1 MANNATVTLTFKVSE
16 DGSLK
21 VATGNINKAAK
32 ASDNLATSQQ
42 KLGKAS
48 DEVNYKLNQGTVG
61 TSSAA
66 RSFSKLNQAIG
77 EGPNGLVGAYATLA
91 ANAFAVSAAFNV
103 LRNAAQVEQMMKGLE
118 VQGAR
123 TGRNLKGLAEDLQAL
138 TNYSIS
144 AAEAMEATALM
155 TSAGFKSQGIK
166 DLTTVANNAAL
177 ALGRNLPDA
186 LDRISKGVTKLEPEL
201 LDELGIMTKLS
212 EAQSMYALQTNK
224 SVDSLTAFEKRQAML
239 NAVVAE
245 GTAKFGGLSEEVSA
259 NPYDQLAATFNNL
272 VKNILSSLN
281 TVLGPIAA
289 IFGGNQTLLL
299 GGLIL
304 FVSTIRKQLLP
315 VMYELGDMARKRSE
329 DLIQVAEA
337 SKKAANAAL
346 IKAKA
351 DREALLVSKRASIES
366 SKVLP
371 KKFRTEEI
379 QKGTL
384 SDKELNDEIA
394 RLDRSI
400 KRRKENLEKG
410 FASPTTKAAD
420 KEKELEDIKSTRAS
434 LQEIYNIQVSGEKA
448 VTGAMSQK
456 RKKQL
461 EFISEKRAA
470 QAEDRKATAIEL
482 ASTGK
487 LNSAWQKAAE
497 SVRKYKQ
504 SVQAA
509 SQERRVGANGAIGD
523 QGVISRQFD
532 NLKVLGNRVS
542 TFGQVGAAA
551 FMNFLPVLGKATA
564 GLAGAWAVY
573 EKFIKSDAAKAHE
586 EAVKKLKETLD
597 STAKSVKELN
607 RLNSLSIPLGVKA
620 AQVLTIQSESTA
632 EIARSFDE
640 VIKAKA
646 KAETN
651 TNTDSLYK
659 ALFGST
665 EDATKY
671 ATGIVAGPFLDQARK
686 ELEGSN
692 AAFIGENFFRG
703 LGKAGGPIIEESFAN
718 FGKRAGIVF
727 ADSLPTELGGFDQ
740 LIVQSA
746 RAMYQLS
753 QIMDQEVYESFIK
766 AYGGLS
772 KLRSSPALQAQF
784 IKEAAKAYEGLSD
797 TVKQLQE
804 SFKATGDSIKSYY
817 QSALPKTS
825 FDQMVTGFQS
835 INRELFNLDRKLQGG
850 ELDKQFAVLT
860 SMPDEIKFTLTV
872 DQVDAINQAQRLN
885 IEIAAYK
892 AEIDRINASEE
903 YNKSTKEKLVL
914 LEQKKIDVAKS
925 GINDLAEESK
935 QIRDQLITR
944 EDILKNYQQQEILL
958 KSQQNMHNAI
968 MKAEQELYDLSAA
981 GVARRIDMENRSIRL
996 QQTQLKIQAAMID
1009 VDINKQ
1015 KLLLSEI
1022 QAKIN
1027 LLGIEEELSKE
1038 QALQNEIAAKKAK
1051 AAAGE
1056 TAAKSGISDQSRIAI
1071 ENRVANATEK
1081 QLKTWK
1087 TYGDSAVDT
1096 AYFVAVR
1103 DAKIAE
1109 LLLNRV
1115 VEREDITNSIRV
1127 AQAAHNALQQE
1138 SAALEKGI
1146 VSEETK
1152 RLEVAKYSLKLE
1164 DDIRKKKEESRAL
1177 DLDIEKS
1184 YSNINALLTSRQ
1196 NLLNS
1201 NVFNTIKENKLQKD
1215 KILGEKEALR
1225 LSTEN
1230 EKKRLQSLKEDPE
1243 STRGAIENL
1252 ERLSELDQEILDKK
1266 IQQLNVT
1273 NQLAIYEAILGNGIE
1288 DSVGKLQAAIALEQK
1303 RLDLVTETADKQA
1316 KIAQTRSEIAILRT
1330 GGTVDERT
1338 QKQFAAENAKM
1349 ALEAAKMSYS
1359 LRIASIDAEYDL
1371 IEAKRKVDEDN
1382 FKVQALL
1389 IRSLWEIYNGP
1400 GEMSDALKQNVSFIE
1415 EAARRVQN
1423 VDTSAMRDLA
1433 KQSAAQDVKLARL
1446 NYEKAVAERDAIGKS
1461 GIGSVF
1467 ANRRAQRESVEREA
1481 SIKITP
1487 FEEATIAYNKSQTE
1501 QTKSMVAAL
1510 IAVEE
1515 NTKVLPEKLGEII
1528 APGAKNESSLEIK
1541 PAMKQAMKMAEDA
1554 GVKWWQYGA
1563 QTGHRGE
1570 GHKDFRAI
1578 DVYAARGDQ
1587 EVKDPALKA
1596 KFDKL
1601 AVDYAKQGY
1610 IVIWNKI
1617 RYELDRSTGKIMT
1630 TAAKGH
1636 TTHMH
1641 VEAAATGKITGK
1653 AIAEAGQEA
1662 AAAMKDGVSAGTAQ
1676 FVSAV
1681 ANDEQLARASDTVDR
1696 AKVASETSGTIDVSS
1711 AAKDEA
1717 LTKAPSKLQKALEG
1731 ISDAFQESINTMDT
1745 LAGQMTER
1753 LGKDFGAQ
1761 GNIIKSLGNLMSN
1774 VSVKLPNIGAAFDGI
1789 KQGTILWKQG
1799 NKEIEEASNTTYD
1812 SFLEKSQAMHDAQEK
1827 SKQGFSQ
1834 MATSAGEAFASI
1846 SAIIGAVASILKASS
1861 DAKIANIDKEIAAEQ
1876 KRDGKSSQS
1885 LAKIEA
1891 MEKKK
1896 DSIARKAFN
1905 VQKKLMMAQAVMSTA
1920 AAVAMTLGQTG
1931 GFGIPLAIAVGAMG
1945 AAQLAIIAGTQYESS
1960 YTPKSAAMPSTLS
1973 IGKRDNSVDLARG
1986 SNANAGGEVGYLR
1999 GVQGTG
2005 TNASN
2010 YRTIGSAYGG
2020 ELMRGYG
2027 NRGFVVGEKGP
2038 EVITP
2043 DTPITVTPAN
2053 ESSQAQSINA
2063 SFNIQ
2068 ALDASG
2074 VQDILVS
2081 QKGNIIKMLREA
2093 SNASGKSFMEDV
2105 NVDVY
2110 TRPSVGKL

>member
-1 MANNATVTLTFKVSE
+1 MADRAVFEIIVTDKGLKINQKKVE
-16 DGSLK
+16 ELG
-21 VATGNINKAAK
+21 
-32 ASDNLATSQQ
+32 ASVEKTTKRTREA
-42 KLGKAS
+42 GKAT
-48 DEVNYKLNQGTVG
+48 DELNYKLNQGTVG

-66 RSFSKLNQAIG
+66 KSFSKLNQAIG
-77 EGPNGLVGAYATLA
+77 DGPSGLVGAYATLA
-91 ANAFAVSAAFNV
+91 ANAFAVSAAFNA
-103 LRNAAQVEQMMKGLE
+103 LRNAAQVEQMMQGLE

-123 TGRNLKGLAEDLQAL
+123 TGRNLKGLAQDLQEV

-155 TSAGFKSQGIK
+155 TSAGFKSQGIR
-166 DLTTVANNAAL
+166 DLTIVANNAAL

-212 EAQSMYALQTNK
+212 EAQSMYALQANK
-224 SVDSLTAFEKRQAML
+224 TVDSLTSFEKRQAML

-245 GTAKFGGLSEEVSA
+245 GTAKFGGLSDQVSV
-259 NPYDQLAATFNNL
+259 NPYDQLAATFSNL
-272 VKNILSSLN
+272 TKTILSGIN
-281 TVLGPIAA
+281 TVLGPIASV
-289 IFGGNQTLLL
+289 FGGNQALLL

-329 DLIQVAEA
+329 DLLKVAEA
-337 SKKAANAAL
+337 SKNAANAAL
-346 IKAKA
+346 LKAKA
-351 DREALLVSKRASIES
+351 DREATLAAKRASIED
-366 SKVLP
+366 SKALP
-371 KKFRTEEI
+371 KKLRLEDI
-379 QKGTL
+379 RSGSL
-384 SDKELNDEIA
+384 SDKELKDEMN
-394 RLDRSI
+394 RLDKSI
-400 KRRKENLEKG
+400 KLRQVNIAKG
-410 FASPTTKAAD
+410 FAATTNVSDKVTQLEEVKKA
-420 KEKELEDIKSTRAS
+420 RAAI
-434 LQEIYNIQVSGEKA
+434 QEIYNIQVSGEKA
-448 VTGAMSQK
+448 ITGAIAQKK
-456 RKKQL
+456 RKQL
-461 EFISEKRAA
+461 DFISEKRAA

-487 LNSAWQKAAE
+487 LSSAWTKAAE
-497 SVRKYKQ
+497 SVRKYKL
-504 SVQAA
+504 SVEAA
-509 SQERRVGANGAIGD
+509 SRERRVGPEGAIGD

-542 TFGQVGAAA
+542 TFAQVGAAA
-551 FMNFLPVLGKATA
+551 FMNFLPVIGTATA
-564 GLAGAWAVY
+564 ALAGAWSVY

-586 EAVKKLKETLD
+586 EALKKLRETLD

-607 RLNSLSIPLGVKA
+607 RLNGLSIPLGVKA

-632 EIARSFDE
+632 EIARAFDE

-703 LGKAGGPIIEESFAN
+703 LGKAGGPIVEESFAN
-718 FGKRAGIVF
+718 FGKRVGIVF

-740 LIVQSA
+740 LTVQSA

-753 QIMDQEVYESFIK
+753 QIMDQDVYESFIK
-766 AYGGLS
+766 AYGGTS
-772 KLRSSPALQAQF
+772 KLVSSPALQSQF
-784 IKEAAKAYEGLSD
+784 IKEAAKAYEGLAD
-797 TVKQLQE
+797 TIKQLQE

-825 FDQMVTGFQS
+825 FDEMVSGFQS

-850 ELDKQFAVLT
+850 QLDKQFAVLT

-885 IEIAAYK
+885 TEIAAYK

-903 YNKSTKEKLVL
+903 FSASKKKTLVA

-935 QIRDQLITR
+935 QIKNQLIAR
-944 EDILKNYQQQEILL
+944 EGILKNYQQQEILL
-958 KSQQNMHNAI
+958 KSQQSMHNAI

-981 GVARRIDMENRSIRL
+981 GVARKIDMENRSIRL
-996 QQTQLKIQAAMID
+996 QQTQLKIQAAMIE

-1027 LLGIEEELSKE
+1027 LLGIEEKLSKE
-1038 QALQNEIAAKKAK
+1038 QALQNEITAKRAKATAGEVAAKA
-1051 AAAGE
+1051 
-1056 TAAKSGISDQSRIAI
+1056 GISDQSRIAI

-1096 AYFVAVR
+1096 AYFIAVR

-1115 VEREDITNSIRV
+1115 VEREDVTNSIRI
-1127 AQAAHNALQQE
+1127 AQTAHNALQQE

-1177 DLDIEKS
+1177 DIDIEKS
-1184 YSNINALLTSRQ
+1184 YNNINALLTSRQ
-1196 NLLNS
+1196 NLINS
-1201 NVFNTIKENKLQKD
+1201 NVINTIKENKLQKD

-1243 STRGAIENL
+1243 STKGAIENL
-1252 ERLSELDQEILDKK
+1252 ETMAKLDQEILDKK

-1288 DSVGKLQAAIALEQK
+1288 DSIGKLQAAIALEQK

-1316 KIAQTRSEIAILRT
+1316 KIAQTRSEISIIRT

-1415 EAARRVQN
+1415 EAARRIQN

-1446 NYEKAVAERDAIGKS
+1446 NYEKAVAERDAIGRS
-1461 GIGSVF
+1461 GIGSVL
-1467 ANRRAQRESVEREA
+1467 ANRRAQRESVERET

-1487 FEEATIAYNKSQTE
+1487 FEEATLEYNKYQTE
-1501 QTKSMVAAL
+1501 QAKSMVAAL

-1528 APGAKNESSLEIK
+1528 APGAQTGRPLETK
-1541 PAMKQAMKMAEDA
+1541 AAMQQAMKMAESA
-1554 GVKWWQYGA
+1554 GVKWHQYGA
-1563 QTGHRGE
+1563 QTGHKGK
-1570 GHKDFRAI
+1570 GHEEFRAI
-1578 DVYAARGDQ
+1578 DVYAAPKDQ
-1587 EVKDPALKA
+1587 ESKDPALKA

-1601 AVDYAKQGY
+1601 AVDYAQQGY

-1617 RYELDRSTGKIMT
+1617 RYELDRNTGKIMT

-1641 VEAAATGKITGK
+1641 VEAAATGKIAGK
-1653 AIAEAGQEA
+1653 AIIEAGQEA
-1662 AAAMKDGVSAGTAQ
+1662 GAAMKEGVAAGTTQ

-1681 ANDEQLARASDTVDR
+1681 ANEEQLARASGAVDR
-1696 AKVASETSGTIDVSS
+1696 AKATSETSSTIEVSS
-1711 AAKDEA
+1711 DPRQEA
-1717 LTKAPSKLQKALEG
+1717 LTKAPSKLQLALED
-1731 ISDAFQESINTMDT
+1731 IADAFQESINVMDS

-1753 LGKDFGAQ
+1753 LGQDFGAQ
-1761 GNIIKSLGNLMSN
+1761 GKILTSLGGLMDNL
-1774 VSVKLPNIGAAFDGI
+1774 SVKVPNIGKAFDGVKTGI
-1789 KQGTILWKQG
+1789 SMWKEGMQET
-1799 NKEIEEASNTTYD
+1799 KDVSNTTFD
-1812 SFLEKSQAMHDAQEK
+1812 SFLEQSQAMHDAQEK
-1827 SKQGFSQ
+1827 SRQGFSGI
-1834 MATSAGEAFASI
+1834 AAGAAEAFSAVSSI
-1846 SAIIGAVASILKASS
+1846 VGAVGSILKASS

-1876 KRDGKSSQS
+1876 KRDGKSAQS
-1885 LAKIEA
+1885 VAKIEA

-1896 DSIARKAFN
+1896 DSIARKSFN
-1905 VQKKLMMAQAVMSTA
+1905 LQKKLMIAQAIMSTA
-1920 AAVAMTLGQTG
+1920 AAVAGQ
-1931 GFGIPLAIAVGAMG
+1931 LASPPVGPWNIALAAMMGAVGLAQVAIISGMQYGGG
-1945 AAQLAIIAGTQYESS
+1945 AASKAVS
-1960 YTPKSAAMPSTLS
+1960 MPSSLS
-1973 IGKRDNSVDLARG
+1973 IGKRSDSVDLARG
-1986 SNANAGGEVGYLR
+1986 PNANAGAEAGFLR
-1999 GVQGTG
+1999 GASGTG

-2010 YRTIGSAYGG
+2010 FRTIGSAYGG

-2043 DTPITVTPAN
+2043 ETPITVTPAD
-2053 ESSQAQSINA
+2053 STSQAQSINA

-2105 NVDVY
+2105 NVNVY
-2110 TRPSVGKL
+2110 TRPSIGKL